1 MNSSESELKHFWIRV
16 DQRWMSLKRKPG
28 TVMKRMSESENARKS
43 FNWNQSQS
51 FAVFGNIFWAVI
63 RTCFRCKKCLPL
75 VSLDT
80 LSTDFKTTLV
90 LIPEIDDIRPNQPS
104 QFGHDHKYLGK
115 IVEFYHNYMSRMIN
129 LKGVA
134 INGWSSN
141 HAKSIFE
148 AVENTFEE
156 MENPPKDFEIDWI
169 IFNGSCLTVVEA
181 GMRGET
187 TEKAG
192 CTKFGRKHSSKN
204 WKEDDLKG
212 MERLISKKLDQIVRK
227 DTQIVQHLLEA
238 TRNDNLPVN
247 YVLLLPNV
255 SIDLVRNRIK
265 NLYRKSKV
273 GNEFYSLDLMISK
286 KELVLHFLLC
296 NVV

>member
-1 MNSSESELKHFWIRV
+1 M
-16 DQRWMSLKRKPG
+16 
-28 TVMKRMSESENARKS
+28 
-43 FNWNQSQS
+43 
-51 FAVFGNIFWAVI
+51 
-63 RTCFRCKKCLPL
+63 
-75 VSLDT
+75 SLDT
-80 LSTDFKTTLV
+80 LSTNFNTTLV
-90 LIPEIDDIRPNQPS
+90 LIPEIDDIRPKKPS
-104 QFGHDHKYLGK
+104 QFDLDHKYLGEV
-115 IVEFYHNYMSRMIN
+115 VEFYHNYMSRMFD

-148 AVENTFEE
+148 AVENTFED

-169 IFNGSCLTVVEA
+169 ILNGSSVTVVEV

-187 TEKAG
+187 TEKSE
-192 CTKFGRKHSSKN
+192 CTTHGSKDSSKN
-204 WKEDDLKG
+204 RKEDELKG

-255 SIDLVRNRIK
+255 YIDLVRNRIK
-265 NLYRKSKV
+265 NLHRKSKL

-286 KELVLHFLLC
+286 KELVLHILLC